1 MRRGVP
7 QIPLDLGFRPALGGE
22 DFLVADGNAEA
33 MAWIDRWP
41 GWPAT
46 AIAIHGPPGCG
57 KTHLAH
63 VFAAVSGAP
72 LMAAAALR
80 DDMPPRLL
88 AAAAV
93 VVEDADRGVDEEA
106 LLHLYN
112 AAREA
117 GRHLL
122 LTGRA
127 APAQWRLSLPD
138 LRSRLVAIPAVGIR
152 PPDDALMAALL
163 VKLFA
168 DRQLRVSH
176 DAVRYLATRIERS
189 FAAAREVVAA
199 IDVRALAERRELT
212 VPLLRDVV
220 EGQNRLSE

>member
-1 MRRGVP
+1 MTSATP
-7 QIPLDLGFRPALGGE
+7 QFPLDLGFRPALGGE
-22 DFLVADGNAEA
+22 DFLLAEGNAEA

-41 GWPAT
+41 DWPAT

-72 LMAAAALR
+72 LVAAATLR
-80 DDMPPRLL
+80 EDAPPRLL
-88 AAAAV
+88 ASRAV

-117 GRHLL
+117 GRQLL

-127 APAQWRLSLPD
+127 APAQWRLTLPD
-138 LRSRLVAIPAVGIR
+138 LRSRLVAVPAVGIR

-168 DRQLRVSH
+168 DRQLRVGH
-176 DAVRYLATRIERS
+176 EAIRYLVTRLERS
-189 FAAAREVVAA
+189 FAAAREAVAA
-199 IDVRALAERRELT
+199 VDARALAERRELT
-212 VPLLRDVV
+212 VPLLRQVL
-220 EGQNRLSE
+220 EGMERPE